1 MDKNKNQKT
10 IAIRLPQHLAD
21 MLSDYSKA
29 QQTQLAS
36 FARFAIYET
45 AFRRL
50 SSDRSR
56 LAMMKDALERLEMS
70 DDQKLEQKREIKDLE
85 AWINRFQELAEE
97 LGYTLYD
104 NEGGENA

>member
-1 MDKNKNQKT
+1 MEKT
-10 IAIRLPQHLAD
+10 KSVAIRIPIHLAE

-29 QQTQLAS
+29 QQTQLTS

-56 LAMMKDALERLEMS
+56 LAMMKDAFEKLEMS
-70 DDQKLEQKREIKDLE
+70 DDQKLEQKREIKELE
-85 AWINRFQELAEE
+85 AWVNRFQELAEE

>member
-1 MDKNKNQKT
+1 MEKKKT
-10 IAIRLPQHLAD
+10 LRTVAVRIPEELAD
-21 MLSDYSKA
+21 MLGEYAKA

-36 FARFAIYET
+36 FSRFAIYET

-56 LAMMKDALERLEMS
+56 LAMMKDALERLPLNDEEKYI
-70 DDQKLEQKREIKDLE
+70 QTREIKELE
-85 AWINRFQELAEE
+85 AWVNRFQELAEE
-97 LGYTLYD
+97 LGYTLYG